1 MEEGGCRGDGVEG
14 ERWVGWEG
22 GLERRVDRGVEELGG
37 GLEGRKHS
45 HFSPKKK
52 KVNAKQKQ
60 GLSPCTAKY
69 SPPPPP
75 SCVPSDSLSQSAT
88 VSICQFCCTWFGY

>member
-14 ERWVGWEG
+14 ERWVGWEW

-45 HFSPKKK
+45 HFSQQKKRR
-52 KVNAKQKQ
+52 
-60 GLSPCTAKY
+60 
-69 SPPPPP
+69 
-75 SCVPSDSLSQSAT
+75 
-88 VSICQFCCTWFGY
+88 